1 MTPKKW
7 WHFVILFALVSG
19 MAVTALIALS
29 VTLIYPTLP
38 SLEKVTDYNPIQPL
52 RIYSA
57 DQYLISEFGEER
69 RAFTLI
75 DKIPQQMKDAVLAIE
90 DRRFYRH
97 GGVDMKGIIRAI
109 RNNLIGRSHEGASTI
124 TMQVAKN
131 FFTGPN
137 KKRNII
143 TKIQEALLAIK
154 IEQTL
159 EKDQILELYLN
170 QIYLGQRSY
179 GFSAAAQV
187 YFAKT
192 LQELT
197 LAESALLAGLPKAPS
212 TYNPF
217 YRPQKAIARQQEVL
231 RDMYRYGFIDQ
242 AQFDEAIAQVLVF
255 KRMAKSEHALE
266 ADYVAELVRQQL
278 YERYGDDIYNSGL
291 KVYTTIIKTNQE
303 AANEAVIEGILEYQ
317 QRHGYKKAEKW
328 IDLSLLEQ
336 RDLDAQMQASL
347 SDTISYNS
355 FMPAIVTSTSATAV
369 EVFTQNGERITIKE
383 KGLSLLKNN
392 LALKDVKQHKIKA
405 GSVVR
410 IIKIKKGW
418 QIVQLPEVESALVA
432 LNPKDGAITALVGG
446 FNFNKNKY
454 NHVTQAY
461 RQPGSSFKPFVY
473 SAALEKGFTP
483 ASMIEDAP
491 ISMTGREVGSG
502 KNWEPKNYD
511 SEYEGPMRMRK
522 ALTKSKNMVS
532 IRILQSIGTKYAQ
545 DYVKKF
551 GFLPKHHPA
560 YLTMALG
567 AGEVTP
573 LELANGYAVFANGG
587 YRVEPHLITKIVDSQ
602 GKLVEKLTFPVAEK
616 NAPMVIDERN
626 AFLITSMLRD
636 VVQSGTAT
644 RANSLGRQDLAGKT
658 GTTNETVDAWFA
670 GYTPHQVAVSWMGY
684 DKPRSLGRVETG
696 GRAALPI
703 WIKYMAIALKGKPDL
718 PYPEPAGLMLLRVD
732 PTTGTLI
739 DSGDSDEYS
748 DYGVNEYFYNEN
760 PPPMLQLS
768 FPTLTDAFDS
778 GLPTQNNP
786 LQPNTANSPNPAYV
800 PAPAVTPS
808 PAAPS
813 AADQASEKNRDAV
826 NALPKRANSTD
837 NARNVLN
844 PSGF

>member
-7 WHFVILFALVSG
+7 WHFLILFILVSG
-19 MAVTALIALS
+19 MIVTALIALS
-29 VTLIYPTLP
+29 ITLIYPTLP

-57 DQYLISEFGEER
+57 DKYLIGEFGEER
-69 RAFTLI
+69 RAFTTI
-75 DKIPQQMKDAVLAIE
+75 DKIPKQMQDAVLAIE

-97 GGVDMKGIIRAI
+97 GGVDMKGIARAI
-109 RNNLIGRSHEGASTI
+109 RNNITGRSHEGASTI

-137 KKRNII
+137 KKRNLI

-154 IEQTL
+154 IEKTL

-192 LQELT
+192 LQDLT

-212 TYNPF
+212 GYNPF
-217 YRPQKAIARQQEVL
+217 YRPQKAIARQHEVL
-231 RDMYRYGFIDQ
+231 RDMQRYGFIDK
-242 AQFDEAIAQVLVF
+242 AQFDEAIAQELVF
-255 KRMAKSEHALE
+255 KRMAKSENALS
-266 ADYVAELVRQQL
+266 ADYVAELARQQL
-278 YERYGDDIYNSGL
+278 YKRYGDDIYNSGL
-291 KVYTTIIKTNQE
+291 KVYTTIIKANQE
-303 AANEAVIEGILEYQ
+303 AANQAVIDGILEYQ
-317 QRHGYKKAEKW
+317 ERQGYKKAEKW
-328 IDLSLLEQ
+328 IDLALLDQ
-336 RDLDAQMQASL
+336 NNLDEEMKNSL
-347 SDTISYNS
+347 SEIMAFNG
-355 FMPAIVTSTSATAV
+355 FMPAIVTKTSPTAV
-369 EVFTQNGERITIKE
+369 EVFTQNGEKITISD
-383 KGLSLLKNN
+383 KGLSLLKRN
-392 LALKDVKQHKIKA
+392 LALKDAKQHKIKA

-410 IIKIKKGW
+410 IIKIKEGW

-432 LNPKDGAITALVGG
+432 LNPTNGAITALVGG

-483 ASMIEDAP
+483 ASIIEDEP

-511 SEYEGPMRMRK
+511 SEYDGPMRMRK

-532 IRILQSIGTKYAQ
+532 IRILKSIGTKYAQ
-545 DYVKKF
+545 DYVKRF
-551 GFLPKHHPA
+551 GFLPKHNPA

-573 LELANGYAVFANGG
+573 LELANGYAIFANGG
-587 YRVEPHLITKIVDSQ
+587 YRVEPHLITKIMDSQ
-602 GKLVEKLTFPVAEK
+602 GKLVEEMTFPVAEK
-616 NAPMVIDERN
+616 TAPLVIDERN
-626 AFLITSMLRD
+626 AFIMTSMLRD
-636 VVQSGTAT
+636 VVQSGTAR
-644 RANSLGRQDLAGKT
+644 RATSLGRQDLAGKT
-658 GTTNETVDAWFA
+658 GTTNDTIDAWFA

-684 DKPRSLGRVETG
+684 DQPRSLGRVETG

-703 WIKYMAIALKGKPDL
+703 WIKYMQTALKGKPDSA
-718 PYPEPAGLMLLRVD
+718 YPEPAGLMSLRID
-732 PTTGTLI
+732 PYTGTLS
-739 DSGDSDEYS
+739 DSEY
-748 DYGVNEYFYNEN
+748 GINEYFYNEN
-760 PPPMLQLS
+760 PPPVLELNL
-768 FPTLTDAFDS
+768 PPLTDIFDS
-778 GLPTQNNP
+778 GFPIQNP
-786 LQPNTANSPNPAYV
+786 LQPNTPSSPNSVPLPEITNNPESPPSQKQPEDAKSEPAK
-800 PAPAVTPS
+800 APRRGTT
-808 PAAPS
+808 
-813 AADQASEKNRDAV
+813 
-826 NALPKRANSTD
+826 STD
-837 NARNVLN
+837 NARSVLN